1 MIFIPLDLWSDI
13 FGYISNNIGTS
24 LLLMAVPFI
33 IGLVVGF
40 FVKKLLK
47 IAIIAAVI
55 LVILAYFGIFGL
67 SFGTLGAWAVAGGGA
82 ALAGGMLLFGVLP
95 LGIGFIIGLILGFIF
110 G

>member
-1 MIFIPLDLWSDI
+1 MIVLPLDFWSDI
-13 FGYISNNIGTS
+13 FGYISGNIGTS
-24 LLLMAVPFI
+24 LLLMAIPFI

-40 FVKKLLK
+40 FIKKLLK

-55 LVILAYFGIFGL
+55 LIILAYFGIFGL
-67 SFGTLGAWAVAGGGA
+67 SFSTLGQWAVTGGAA

-95 LGIGFIIGLILGFIF
+95 LGIGFIIGIVLGFIF

>member
-1 MIFIPLDLWSDI
+1 MMILPLDIWSDM
-13 FGYISNNIGTS
+13 FGYISSNLGMSIVI
-24 LLLMAVPFI
+24 MAIPFI
-33 IGLVVGF
+33 IGLIVGF
-40 FVKKLLK
+40 FIKKLLK

-55 LVILAYFGIFGL
+55 LIVLAYFGIFGL
-67 SFGTLGAWAVAGGGA
+67 SFNTLGDWAVAGGAA

>member
-1 MIFIPLDLWSDI
+1 MIVLPLDLWSDI
-13 FGYISNNIGTS
+13 FGYISSNIGTS
-24 LLLMAVPFI
+24 LLIMAVPFI

-47 IAIIAAVI
+47 IAIIAVVI

-67 SFGTLGAWAVAGGGA
+67 SFNTLGDWAVAGGGA